1 MIKPS
6 KKLALAVEAVVDIA
20 YHGTAEPV
28 QSQDIGRRLNLP
40 RRYLEQVMQQL
51 VKAGILKGVRGPRG
65 GYRLARERRRIS
77 VADVVAVVEAN
88 EAEPATV
95 STSELGEQVMAPF
108 WAEHERAAL
117 ARLDSVTIEDLCRE
131 AEKSR
136 VRRDAR
142 DGIDFAI

>member
-88 EAEPATV
+88 DGEP
-95 STSELGEQVMAPF
+95 SNISPSELGQQVMAPF

-117 ARLDSVTIEDLCRE
+117 ARLDSVTIEDLCRA

-136 VRRDAR
+136 VRREAR

>member
-65 GYRLARERRRIS
+65 GYRLARPPEEIS
-77 VADVVAVVEAN
+77 VAEVVACLEGETASERRADPGTPEFSVVAGLE
-88 EAEPATV
+88 
-95 STSELGEQVMAPF
+95 
-108 WAEHERAAL
+108 AAL
-117 ARLDSVTIEDLCRE
+117 ARRRQELLAARSLDQLLRERQVLGDASVMYFI
-131 AEKSR
+131 
-136 VRRDAR
+136 
-142 DGIDFAI
+142 